1 MFCPQCG
8 QQQVSQASRFCPRC
22 GLPLVGVAQLLSN
35 GGSLIDMSTAQS
47 NELTPKQR
55 GTRMGLM
62 MMLLTLL
69 VVPVL
74 AIITHGLAISHIVVP
89 LSAIILFWG
98 GVLRI
103 IYAKLFEAG
112 PTSFDHIPGS
122 QPFMPASYVPPA
134 VSEAPRLNLAA
145 PPNPVPFPRRRETGE
160 LRTPASVTENTT
172 RLLEKTPDN
181 EH

>member
-22 GLPLVGVAQLLSN
+22 GFPLVAVAQLLSG
-35 GGSLIDMSTAQS
+35 GGSSTNISAAPS
-47 NELTPKQR
+47 NELTPRQR

-62 MMLLTLL
+62 MMLLTAL

-103 IYAKLFEAG
+103 IYAKMFEVG
-112 PTSFDHIPGS
+112 STSFDYVPAP
-122 QPFMPASYVPPA
+122 QPSVPASYVPPA

-145 PPNPVPFPRRRETGE
+145 PRDPVPFPQRRETGE

-181 EH
+181 EL